1 MLANFDSDNFIT
13 NVSGGHQA
21 ANAEKDMQLIL
32 RQLQTVFKEM
42 PGRMHTSFKNPRD
55 PLHFKSVNEIKDF
68 IKTHLKL

>member
-1 MLANFDSDNFIT
+1 MLTNFDSDNFVT

-21 ANAEKDMQLIL
+21 ANAENDMQLIL
-32 RQLQTVFKEM
+32 RQLQTVLKEM
-42 PGRMHTSFKNPRD
+42 PRD